1 MSAVVGE
8 WIDEVAAKLKEKVQ
22 ARKPFMSIRAKKEQ
36 QFAKESGVE
45 EKEASKGDANESTM
59 SEATVCLLM
68 DRFVP
73 W

>member
-1 MSAVVGE
+1 MSAVVGG
-8 WIDEVAAKLKEKVQ
+8 WMDELEKLKEKVQ
-22 ARKPFMSIRAKKEQ
+22 ARRPFLSIRAKQDQKFTKEGHV
-36 QFAKESGVE
+36 K
-45 EKEASKGDANESTM
+45 EKETVKDDTKETTM

>member
-1 MSAVVGE
+1 MSE
-8 WIDEVAAKLKEKVQ
+8 LSKLKQKVQ
-22 ARKPFMSIRAKKEQ
+22 ARSPLLSRAKKDQ
-36 QFAKESGVE
+36 QFAKEGHVE
-45 EKEASKGDANESTM
+45 EKTDAKETTM